1 MDNEAEGLVSIKMSD
16 GGGGEYIKV
25 SFAGMSDDGV
35 GIEADYHE
43 KDE

>member
-1 MDNEAEGLVSIKMSD
+1 MDNEADGLVSIKMSD

>member
-25 SFAGMSDDGV
+25 SIMAAGIV
-35 GIEADYHE
+35 A
-43 KDE
+43 